1 MLVIHCDL
9 QTILVPL
16 LSGHFNLH
24 QPCLQLII
32 ASLSPRVSPAPL
44 RVMVLI
50 YGPTDTVLRW
60 FAPCMFFFCQDNYK
74 GNWKEDCC
82 YLAFSKARKEE
93 V

>member
-1 MLVIHCDL
+1 MLVIHRDL

-32 ASLSPRVSPAPL
+32 ASLSPRASPAPL

-60 FAPCMFFFCQDNYK
+60 FAPCMFFFCQDDYK
-74 GNWKEDCC
+74 GNWKEDCR